1 MKFDS
6 RVSLVLLVVLS
17 LVGMV
22 YLGVAVLG
30 VRPTQKFTHFQVMIP
45 SSGGLLDDSPVL
57 INGRMAGRVHAITVV
72 PGGLKVEGEY
82 DAKYPVSKKS
92 VVVIANLSIA
102 GEQYINFMQPP
113 NNEAPFFQDGAV
125 IDDPRQIHV
134 SATVGDAL
142 SKASYI
148 SGQLDPEV
156 LNDVANTADEIF
168 KGLDPEFEELRE
180 WINQAVRLN
189 YEHGD
194 EIGRI
199 FANLQETLDLLKP
212 LTAQLP
218 AIGEK
223 FHALVGPAKAELD
236 AFKVFGQTMTPEK
249 WQAAERLV
257 TVLDRHLGSIIVDG
271 HPLLM
276 ALRPI
281 SAYFRTTYFDPASTM
296 NALLKMLPQDGVPR
310 VVLNMAG

>member
-6 RVSLVLLVVLS
+6 KVSLVLLVVLS

-22 YLGVAVLG
+22 YLGVGVMG
-30 VRPTQKFTHFQVMIP
+30 VRPTQKFVHFQVMIP
-45 SSGGLLDDSPVL
+45 TSGGLLDNSPVL
-57 INGRMAGRVHAITVV
+57 INGRNAGRVRAITVV

-92 VVVIANLSIA
+92 VLVIANLSVA
-102 GEQYINFMQPP
+102 GEQYLNFMQPP

-156 LNDVANTADEIF
+156 LDDVANTADEIF

-180 WINQAVRLN
+180 LINQAVRLN

-194 EIGRI
+194 EIGRV
-199 FANLQETLDLLKP
+199 FDNLQTNLDLIKP
-212 LTAQLP
+212 LVVQLP
-218 AIGEK
+218 AVAEE
-223 FHALVGPAKAELD
+223 FQAVVGPAKAELE
-236 AFKVFGQTMTPEK
+236 AFKVFGQKMTPAK

-257 TVLDRHLGSIIVDG
+257 GVLDRHLGNIIVDG